1 MGVNRTMIVPGARN
15 LSVIKLDGADGEHD
29 NLIRYARRLAKQLC
43 LNPDKVVFEMEE
55 NNYKD
60 IVMTFDKYFGEYVVL
75 ETDQFELSQ

>member
-1 MGVNRTMIVPGARN
+1 MIVPGARN
-15 LSVIKLDGADGEHD
+15 LSVIKLDGADGKPD
-29 NLIRYARRLAKQLC
+29 NLIKYARRLAKQLC